1 MLTIKQRYLNNIKP
15 DLMKAFSFDSVMEVP
30 KVEKIV
36 VNMGVGD
43 AVFNSKALEDA
54 VEEQDWSLVQKMIED
69 LDDVYS
75 KLERQESGFGYD
87 SDE

>member
-1 MLTIKQRYLNNIKP
+1 MDRGICHLSQIPLRA
-15 DLMKAFSFDSVMEVP
+15 DP
-30 KVEKIV
+30 KSSSEMVSQLLFGETYVI
-36 VNMGVGD
+36 
-43 AVFNSKALEDA
+43 LEQH
-54 VEEQDWSLVQKMIED
+54 EEWSLVQKMIED

>member
-1 MLTIKQRYLNNIKP
+1 MGNLTEEIGR
-15 DLMKAFSFDSVMEVP
+15 
-30 KVEKIV
+30 IV
-36 VNMGVGD
+36 NL
-43 AVFNSKALEDA
+43 LEDA

-75 KLERQESGFGYD
+75 KLERQDSGFGYD